1 MQAIQ
6 VKFLG
11 PTNVKGSRYKAWCDA
26 GQVTVSTDFAL
37 NSEDNARKAAE
48 ALRDKLGWNT
58 PYYGNL
64 IEGGLSDGSYVFVF
78 DVGYHGSRRLPL
90 GMLASMRRM
99 VPWLGKLIAD
109 GGHLQAVAPQ
119 DAVNALAEA
128 EMILAKA
135 KEAGLTP

>member
-11 PTNVKGSRYKAWCDA
+11 PTNTKGSRRKAWCDA

-48 ALRDKLGWNT
+48 ALRDKLGWNA
-58 PYYGNL
+58 PHYGAW
-64 IEGGLSDGSYVFVF
+64 ECGSLPNGDYVFVF
-78 DVGYHGSRRLPL
+78 SDTASRLAPISL

-99 VPWLGKLIAD
+99 VPWLGKLVAN
-109 GGHLQAVAPQ
+109 GGHLNSVAPQ